1 MRILKRL
8 LLGAALVL
16 AAGQPLTA
24 SASPLNLTLL
34 QSPDIFSSQI
44 DLTYDAASGLLSANG
59 FSLQF
64 TYGAG
69 QTADIENGTFN
80 IDIQTDGMATTGDGL
95 GTDLVVTG
103 DVTTDLG
110 TFSGTLLTGKIARF
124 GANDAGPGI
133 FEYVFEVTGGEL
145 VPDYFSDEVGVI
157 LGAGSNSTYTGSFA
171 VDFSNLDGGAGTGTG
186 SSDTAPIP
194 EPGTLLLI
202 GAGVAGLAGFGRR
215 ERGAL

>member
-16 AAGQPLTA
+16 AAGQPLAA

-34 QSPDIFSSQI
+34 ESPDIFSGQI
-44 DLTYDAASGLLSANG
+44 DLTYDADSGLLSANG

-64 TYGAG
+64 IYGAG

-80 IDIQTDGMATTGDGL
+80 IDILTDGMATTGDGA

-110 TFSGTLLTGKIARF
+110 LFSGTLL
-124 GANDAGPGI
+124 N
-133 FEYVFEVTGGEL
+133 
-145 VPDYFSDEVGVI
+145 FS
-157 LGAGSNSTYTGSFA
+157 
-171 VDFSNLDGGAGTGTG
+171 
-186 SSDTAPIP
+186 PP
-194 EPGTLLLI
+194 
-202 GAGVAGLAGFGRR
+202 
-215 ERGAL
+215 